1 MMVAV
6 LLSGALLAVLNQTL
20 LSPALPSIMAH
31 LSVSATTVQWLTSGY
46 SLTEAIIIPLS
57 AYLIGRFSTR
67 KLFLG
72 GLGLFACGSLL
83 AGFAP
88 SFGILLMGRI
98 MQAAATGAIMP
109 MVFTLILLVFPRE
122 KRGAAMGLVGLV
134 ISFAPAI
141 GPVVSGVLVDSV
153 GWRYLFMIVAA
164 LTAVIIVVAAFCLE
178 NRGNFEKA
186 NFDKLSV
193 VLSSLGMVCLLY
205 GLSTFSSTENVML
218 TVGLIIVGIVLL
230 VLFVRRQMRLEVP
243 LLKVDVLRTR
253 DYRSAVIIIALLEAV
268 LIGSGVL
275 MPLYIQNVLGET
287 ATVSGLVMLPG
298 AVLGAVCGLVAGRM
312 FDRSGVRR
320 IALTGGIA
328 LVASGFAMVFLFG
341 PDTSVY
347 LVSVVFAVLTMG
359 LQMLMTPVNTWGIN
373 SLDNAVIQHG
383 NALSNT
389 LNQVGASFGTALII
403 SMTALASSLIPEASA
418 AEQQYLGSHI
428 GFIAIAVILVMMLVG
443 IIALVKDSRGK
454 RRETAS
460 ANTGGSAS
468 SPVSD
473 VSGSWAGLLVSEVMN
488 PSSPFLSSE
497 ATVGDAL
504 RLLGRTETSGFPLV
518 DREKRV
524 VGFISDGDIM
534 KYLGREEATFTDGIN
549 LYRAIDDGDL
559 HQRLASLLE
568 LNVMRLATKHV
579 VYAEADMLL
588 VDACKVLSERRI
600 KKLPVVHDGKLVG
613 ALSRRNVIGVMSR
626 LAQS

>member
-1 MMVAV
+1 MVAV

-205 GLSTFSSTENVML
+205 GLSTFSSTENVAL
-218 TVGLIIVGIVLL
+218 TVGLIIVGIALL

-253 DYRSAVIIIALLEAV
+253 DYRSAVIIIAMLEAV

-359 LQMLMTPVNTWGIN
+359 LQMLMTPVNTGHQLARQRRHTTWQC
-373 SLDNAVIQHG
+373 AFQHVESG
-383 NALSNT
+383 GRFVWHGAHHLHD
-389 LNQVGASFGTALII
+389 GAS
-403 SMTALASSLIPEASA
+403 
-418 AEQQYLGSHI
+418 
-428 GFIAIAVILVMMLVG
+428 
-443 IIALVKDSRGK
+443 
-454 RRETAS
+454 
-460 ANTGGSAS
+460 
-468 SPVSD
+468 
-473 VSGSWAGLLVSEVMN
+473 
-488 PSSPFLSSE
+488 
-497 ATVGDAL
+497 
-504 RLLGRTETSGFPLV
+504 
-518 DREKRV
+518 V
-524 VGFISDGDIM
+524 V
-534 KYLGREEATFTDGIN
+534 AHT
-549 LYRAIDDGDL
+549 
-559 HQRLASLLE
+559 
-568 LNVMRLATKHV
+568 
-579 VYAEADMLL
+579 
-588 VDACKVLSERRI
+588 
-600 KKLPVVHDGKLVG
+600 
-613 ALSRRNVIGVMSR
+613 
-626 LAQS
+626 